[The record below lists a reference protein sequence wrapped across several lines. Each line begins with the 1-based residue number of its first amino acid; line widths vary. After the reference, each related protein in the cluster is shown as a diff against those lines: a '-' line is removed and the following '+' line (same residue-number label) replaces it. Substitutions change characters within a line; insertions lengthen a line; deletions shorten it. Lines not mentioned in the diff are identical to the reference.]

1 MSEKS
6 LKEKINEQMLRG
18 QDKEKERIIE
28 EVYQGLREKNIYN
41 IWDEKELKR
50 KIEEYYERLKEE

>member
-50 KIEEYYERLKEE
+50 KIEEYYERLKGE